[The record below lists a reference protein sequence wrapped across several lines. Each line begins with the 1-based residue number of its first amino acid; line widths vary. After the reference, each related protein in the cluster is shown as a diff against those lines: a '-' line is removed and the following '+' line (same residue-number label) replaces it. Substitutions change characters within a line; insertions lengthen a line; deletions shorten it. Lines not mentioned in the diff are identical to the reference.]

1 MTSIT
6 VNVLVEGSSQCDQ
19 IGRFLEVVL
28 ATNILTREAEIF
40 GGFLLAIL
48 IKSLSK

>member
-19 IGRFLEVVL
+19 IGRFLKVL
-28 ATNILTREAEIF
+28 DKK
-40 GGFLLAIL
+40 FLL
-48 IKSLSK
+48 KK